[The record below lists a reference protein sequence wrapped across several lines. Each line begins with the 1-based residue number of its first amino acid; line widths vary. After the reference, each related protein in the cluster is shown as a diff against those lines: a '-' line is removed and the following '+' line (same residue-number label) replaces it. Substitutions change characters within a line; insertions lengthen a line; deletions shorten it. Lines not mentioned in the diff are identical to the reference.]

1 VSNVVT
7 LPKREPLIWVC
18 TCGCSTFRFFSNG
31 THECASCGIISDA
44 GEWMAEKPAAPVTP
58 RETERETRVISFA
71 GSPQQAM
78 REMLRKG
85 LDENI
90 LALVAIGEDSRVRT
104 WGGVDTKKRSAWLG
118 RRLKEAREL
127 LTVCVPKAGHG

>member
-1 VSNVVT
+1 MGEVVSLKT
-7 LPKREPLIWVC
+7 TEPLVWVC
-18 TCGCSTFRFFSNG
+18 HCGCSTFRFFSNG
-31 THECASCGIISDA
+31 AQECASCGTVSDG
-44 GEWMAEKPAAPVTP
+44 GEWMAEKPEAPVVP

-85 LDENI
+85 RDENI
-90 LALVAIGEDSRVRT
+90 LALVAIGEDSRIRT

-127 LTVCVPKAGHG
+127 LTVCVPK